1 MFGVVFFFCFFS
13 VADGLICS
21 MRRVARRNQ
30 SVHSLTHFYRY
41 GNKLLVTAEL
51 STLISVKVFS

>member
-1 MFGVVFFFCFFS
+1 MFGVFFFFS